1 MNLNKVF
8 LIGRLTADPQL
19 RNTTTGQSVAS
30 FSIATNRTWT
40 NKQGERQEDVQFH
53 NVVVWGRQAEIANQ
67 FLRKGSTA
75 MIEGRLQNRTW
86 QDKQGQNRT
95 TTEVVCERI
104 QLGPRAAGAGLPA
117 QAGGVGEFG
126 GPSAGASTELSRMSS
141 GFGGGKRGSPAEGTD
156 EVKEEPL
163 PEINVDEGDIKPES
177 IPF

>member
-30 FSIATNRTWT
+30 FSVATNRTWT
-40 NKQGERQEDVQFH
+40 NKQGEKQEDVQFH

-67 FLRKGSTA
+67 FLRKGSMV

-104 QLGPRAAGAGLPA
+104 QLGPRAMGAGGPAGMPA
-117 QAGGVGEFG
+117 QAGGAAGSGFG
-126 GPSAGASTELSRMSS
+126 GPSTGS
-141 GFGGGKRGSPAEGTD
+141 GFGKKQNASAEGTD
-156 EVKEEPL
+156 EMKEEQL
-163 PEINVDEGDIKPES
+163 PEINMDEGDIKSEN

>member
-19 RNTTTGQSVAS
+19 RTTTTGQSVAS
-30 FSIATNRTWT
+30 FSVATNRTWT

-53 NVVVWGRQAEIANQ
+53 NVVLWGRQAEIANQ
-67 FLRKGSTA
+67 FLRKGS
-75 MIEGRLQNRTW
+75 MVMVEGRLQNRSW

-95 TTEVVCERI
+95 TTEVVGERI
-104 QLGPRAAGAGLPA
+104 QLGPRAAGVGGGPS
-117 QAGGVGEFG
+117 AGGGEFG
-126 GPSAGASTELSRMSS
+126 GPSTGS
-141 GFGGGKRGSPAEGTD
+141 GFGKGKQGSPAEGTD
-156 EVKEEPL
+156 EVKEEQL

>member
-19 RNTTTGQSVAS
+19 RTTPGGQSVS
-30 FSIATNRTWT
+30 GFSVATNRTWT

-67 FLRKGSTA
+67 FLKKGSMV
-75 MIEGRLQNRTW
+75 MIEGRLQNRSW

-95 TTEVVCERI
+95 TTEIVCERI
-104 QLGPRAAGAGLPA
+104 QLGPRAGGAPA
-117 QAGGVGEFG
+117 AGGGFPRPEG
-126 GPSAGASTELSRMSS
+126 GRQSASS
-141 GFGGGKRGSPAEGTD
+141 EGTD
-156 EVKEEPL
+156 EIKEEL
-163 PEINVDEGDIKPES
+163 PEISMDEGDIKPES